1 MDLRQEMEAIFWQ
14 ACQAHPQLPW
24 FRSTKKGLLWG
35 MMALFALLRTLE
47 GFLYWQA
54 GHSALAMLR
63 VPLGLVLPGIFAL
76 SVWRGHWKFSF
87 LLLIPAG
94 SLALG
99 LLSEIRAA
107 LLLGFDTL
115 PLPVLI
121 YLAANAAAILYLAG
135 VLLWLLLPR
144 NRELSIALNQ
154 VTGEQIRRS
163 KELTPPPRPM

>member
-121 YLAANAAAILYLAG
+121 YLAVNAAAILYLAG

-154 VTGEQIRRS
+154 VTEEQIRRS

>member
-1 MDLRQEMEAIFWQ
+1 MDFRQEMEAIFWQ

-121 YLAANAAAILYLAG
+121 YLVANAATILYLAG

-154 VTGEQIRRS
+154 VTEEQIRRS
-163 KELTPPPRPM
+163 KELTHRPM

>member
-24 FRSTKKGLLWG
+24 FRSTKKGLRWG

-154 VTGEQIRRS
+154 VTEEQIRRS

>member
-107 LLLGFDTL
+107 LLGSGNVVQIEHND
-115 PLPVLI
+115 
-121 YLAANAAAILYLAG
+121 IL
-135 VLLWLLLPR
+135 VF
-144 NRELSIALNQ
+144 
-154 VTGEQIRRS
+154 
-163 KELTPPPRPM
+163 

>member
-1 MDLRQEMEAIFWQ
+1 MDFRQEMEAIFWQ

-121 YLAANAAAILYLAG
+121 YLAANAAAILYLAD

-154 VTGEQIRRS
+154 VTEEQIRRS
-163 KELTPPPRPM
+163 KELTHRPM

>member
-76 SVWRGHWKFSF
+76 SVWCGHWKFSF

-154 VTGEQIRRS
+154 VTEEQIRRS

>member
-76 SVWRGHWKFSF
+76 SVWHGHWKFSF

-154 VTGEQIRRS
+154 VTEEQIRRS

>member
-14 ACQAHPQLPW
+14 ACQTHPQLPW

-154 VTGEQIRRS
+154 VTEEQIRRS
-163 KELTPPPRPM
+163 KELTHRPM

>member
-76 SVWRGHWKFSF
+76 SAWRGHWKFSF

-154 VTGEQIRRS
+154 VTEEQIRRS

>member
-1 MDLRQEMEAIFWQ
+1 MDFRQEMETIFWQ

-121 YLAANAAAILYLAG
+121 YLAANAAAILYLAD

-154 VTGEQIRRS
+154 VTEEQIRRS

>member
-14 ACQAHPQLPW
+14 ACQAHPQLPG

-144 NRELSIALNQ
+144 NRELSIALNP
-154 VTGEQIRRS
+154 VTEEQIRRS